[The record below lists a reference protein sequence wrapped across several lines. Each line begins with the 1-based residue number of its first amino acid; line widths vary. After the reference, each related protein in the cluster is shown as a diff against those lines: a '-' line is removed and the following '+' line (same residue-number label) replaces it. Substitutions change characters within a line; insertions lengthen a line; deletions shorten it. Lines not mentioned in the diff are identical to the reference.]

1 MDLTEIAAS
10 LTAEERAEAPR
21 SWQPN
26 GNDMLVRVID
36 PTWLR
41 RLGLRRLGL
50 LAPNE
55 EISTAPAGPQK
66 RVRPTKCTKGMSRGK
81 A

>member
-10 LTAEERAEAPR
+10 LTPEERAEAPR

-26 GNDMLVRVID
+26 ANDMLVRVID
-36 PTWLR
+36 PVWLR

-50 LAPNE
+50 LDPDE
-55 EISTAPAGPQK
+55 EISTTPAGSQK
-66 RVRPTKCTKGMSRGK
+66 RTRPTKRTKGTSRGK